1 MSVAGIRSLL
11 HHVVTWSWRPS
22 RAHPTL
28 SWHKH
33 AWTISTCF
41 GSNQC
46 MKWEKALI
54 SRFHLHPNWT
64 HCWTSAAGIIVP
76 QSFAGKPFMFVWSL
90 IGFPLRSTSF
100 GASKPARSQ
109 NAPPHH
115 TGKGPVSTFLWIPI
129 VTEVLL
135 WTKWMGYLHSKP
147 ESSHRIY
154 QFNPIYLK
162 SSASVTPVL
171 IITNTVPA
179 QVAHTSRR
187 LISPLSVIKWSW

>member
-1 MSVAGIRSLL
+1 MHEMGKGSHFSFSSSSQLDTLL
-11 HHVVTWSWRPS
+11 D
-22 RAHPTL
+22 
-28 SWHKH
+28 
-33 AWTISTCF
+33 
-41 GSNQC
+41 
-46 MKWEKALI
+46 I
-54 SRFHLHPNWT
+54 SRRHHRSSKL
-64 HCWTSAAGIIVP
+64 CWQAIHVCLVADWLSSKKHIFW
-76 QSFAGKPFMFVWSL
+76 SF
-90 IGFPLRSTSF
+90 
-100 GASKPARSQ
+100 KPARSQ